1 MPDRGNS
8 TIVETTIYAHQRRN
22 RLLFLKGIAVKVL
35 FFTALLVLWQ
45 IMFALNIWNEL
56 LFPGPLQILATGIAV
71 FQDGSMPAAIIAS
84 LQRLFIG
91 YGITLA
97 LGIPLGLLMGRVR
110 LVDETLGTLALGLQA
125 LPSIC
130 WLPLAILW
138 FGLNEVAMLFV
149 VVMGSLMALSLAVRD
164 GVRHIPPLL
173 LRAAKVLGAER
184 SAFYLHVLLPAAL
197 PSVLTG
203 ARLGWSFAWRSLM
216 AAELLYGAVGLGST
230 LTVGRELH
238 DMALVVA
245 TMLVIIANG
254 LLFDRVFFG
263 SIDKAIRARWGTNI

>member
-1 MPDRGNS
+1 MPETGNS
-8 TIVETTIYAHQRRN
+8 TIVKTTIYARQRRN
-22 RLLFLKGIAVKVL
+22 RLLFFKGIAIKVL
-35 FFTALLVLWQ
+35 FFAALLVFWQ
-45 IMFALNIWNEL
+45 AMFALNIWNEM
-56 LFPGPLQILATGIAV
+56 LFPGPVQVLATGIAV
-71 FQDGSMPAAIIAS
+71 FQDGTMPAAIMAS
-84 LQRLFIG
+84 LKRLFMG
-91 YGITLA
+91 YGITLV

-110 LVDETLGTLALGLQA
+110 LVDDTLGTLALGLQA

-149 VVMGSLMALSLAVRD
+149 VIMGSLMALTLAVRD

-184 SAFYLHVLLPAAL
+184 SAFYMHVLLPAAL
-197 PSVLTG
+197 PAVLTG

-263 SIDKAIRARWGTNI
+263 SLDKAIRARWGTNI